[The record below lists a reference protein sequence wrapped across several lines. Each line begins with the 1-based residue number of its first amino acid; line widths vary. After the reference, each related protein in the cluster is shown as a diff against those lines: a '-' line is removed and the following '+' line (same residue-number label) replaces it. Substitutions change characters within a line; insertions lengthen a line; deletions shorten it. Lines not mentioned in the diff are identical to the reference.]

1 MKKNLVLMI
10 LAVPFVF
17 LSYVGLQF
25 FVPFTVS
32 GGQVEIEIAEGTT
45 FTQAMTVLARNN
57 LVRDK
62 NLFVLLSKFTGT
74 DRKIRAGY
82 YSFAGLLCP
91 FQVFE
96 KLVKGRIIE
105 YEVTIVEGD
114 TLLEIG
120 NKLVSRR
127 ILTLDYFSALS
138 TDKAFL
144 QSLSINAPSLEGYLF
159 PQTYRIPK
167 GKAPE
172 SVLTMMVNTL
182 RAGYTDALRRRAGEM
197 GWGENQV
204 LTLASIIEREAVT
217 DEERPIISAV
227 YHNRVKIGM
236 PLQAD
241 PTAIY
246 GIKSYR
252 SKITRDDLRKQ
263 TNYNTYVIRGLPPG
277 PIASPGIKS
286 IVAALYPADVPYLYF
301 VAKGDG
307 THHFSKTLAEHG
319 EAIKRVRTVKEPV
332 GPALPINRDTTHARK
347 Q

>member
-1 MKKNLVLMI
+1 MKKNLVLMV
-10 LAVPFVF
+10 LAIPFVF
-17 LSYVGLQF
+17 LSYAGLQF
-25 FVPFTVS
+25 FVPFTVR

-45 FTQAMTVLARNN
+45 FTQAMTILARSN
-57 LVRDK
+57 LIRDS
-62 NLFVLLSKFTGT
+62 NIFVLLAKFTGK

-82 YSFAGLLCP
+82 YSFAGSLCP

-120 NKLVSRR
+120 NKLVSRK

-182 RAGYTDALRRRAGEM
+182 REGYTDALRRRAGEM
-197 GWGENQV
+197 GWAENQV

-227 YHNRVKIGM
+227 YHNRVRIGM

-246 GIKSYR
+246 GVKSYR

-263 TNYNTYVIRGLPPG
+263 TKYNTYVIRGLPPG
-277 PIASPGIKS
+277 PIASS
-286 IVAALYPADVPYLYF
+286 IARQIRPLWITT
-301 VAKGDG
+301 G
-307 THHFSKTLAEHG
+307 TGA
-319 EAIKRVRTVKEPV
+319 
-332 GPALPINRDTTHARK
+332 